1 MKIRIIILLALVF
14 IPFVT
19 KVAAQNADFGISLGT
34 FRIPNQQFF
43 EKPRLGFNL
52 NLGLYYPIHKHWSLG
67 TNYNNSVI
75 EYSRESVA
83 NTPLAPILG
92 DLPIDGRV
100 NSEHFSFLIQRNML
114 LPVWGLHLDLST
126 GVAVMVEANEFYDV
140 GNFDEE
146 MNYYTAY
153 FWEQATSIEFQLP
166 LRYAVYKP
174 LGNRGSLGFEGGL
187 FFGKGMFVRG
197 VFFGPRL
204 SIKI

>member
-1 MKIRIIILLALVF
+1 MITLNRMKIRIIILLAIVF

-19 KVAAQNADFGISLGT
+19 KLAAQNADFGISLGT

-114 LPVWGLHLDLST
+114 LPVWGLHLDLGT
-126 GVAVMVEANEFYDV
+126 GVAVMVEANELQ
-140 GNFDEE
+140 
-146 MNYYTAY
+146 TAQKIA
-153 FWEQATSIEFQLP
+153 ESLAQL
-166 LRYAVYKP
+166 
-174 LGNRGSLGFEGGL
+174 
-187 FFGKGMFVRG
+187 VR
-197 VFFGPRL
+197 L
-204 SIKI
+204 ELK